1 LANVNLG
8 KVVEKIISKIRREGE
23 TGEALL
29 DIPAAS
35 VASGVPHARVV
46 TRNVYLKS
54 SVLRS
59 LEDLDNV
66 KNEVKSGNILVL
78 RVDTLAE
85 KSMDDVKRAV
95 GELAEFVGQIGGD
108 MARLGEER
116 IVVTPSFV
124 KVWREKPTESEGP
137 KSRNST

>member
-35 VASGVPHARVV
+35 AASGVPHARVV

-54 SVLRS
+54 SMLRS

-108 MARLGEER
+108 IARLGEER

-124 KVWREKPTESEGP
+124 KVWREKPTESEGS
-137 KSRNST
+137 KSRTST